1 MADETES
8 TTPQDVDEEHLAYAA
23 FDEEEAWQLGSLLRR
38 WAVERGHGVAIDVRR
53 PSGLILFRAALP
65 GATADQEHW
74 IRRKAAVV
82 FRFERSSAGVVARLE
97 GVDVA
102 AAGWFDPREYALA
115 GGSVPVRVRGAGVV
129 AAVTVSGLSSEE
141 DHALV
146 VEALR
151 ERIGSSSRPA

>member
-1 MADETES
+1 MPDDIES
-8 TTPQDVDEEHLAYAA
+8 MNPGEVDEDHLAYDA
-23 FDEEEAWQLGSLLRR
+23 FGEEAAWELGSLLRR

-82 FRFERSSAGVVARLE
+82 FRFERSSAAIAARLE

-102 AAGWFDPREYALA
+102 TIGWFDTREYALA
-115 GGSVPVRVRGAGVV
+115 GGSVPVRVHGAGVV
-129 AAVTVSGLSSEE
+129 AAVTVSGLSSAE

-151 ERIGSSSRPA
+151 ERIGTSSTLG